1 MKKINVIFI
10 LIILCSANLY
20 AEECYKKV
28 NVKETRISFKANVLM
43 PKITTTER
51 NTQIYITCKMYNGS
65 TVGDEFY
72 LPEPIKKFNEEKIF
86 GFIPYGTMDKVRY
99 KLLSK

>member
-1 MKKINVIFI
+1 MKYFKVI
-10 LIILCSANLY
+10 LILLISMNFSIY
-20 AEECYKKV
+20 ASDCYKKV
-28 NVKETRISFKANVLM
+28 SVKETRTSFKANVLM
-43 PKITTTER
+43 PKIVTTQR
-51 NTQIYITCKMYNGS
+51 NTEIYITCKMHDS
-65 TVGDEFY
+65 SSVGDEFY